1 MLGPF
6 ADEHVEGLGDSELD
20 AFERLLD
27 EADHDI
33 YAWVTEQSP
42 APAAFDNALLAQI
55 RAFRFRAHA
64 ARAGRSA

>member
-6 ADEHVEGLGDSELD
+6 ADEHVGRLGESDLD
-20 AFERLLD
+20 AFEQLLD
-27 EADHDI
+27 QSDHDI
-33 YAWVTEQSP
+33 YAWITGQAA
-42 APAAFDNALLAQI
+42 APALYDTALLAQI